1 MSTVSLEQLKEAA
14 KSVMKKQGRSYQDL
28 ADHLGISL
36 VSVKRVMSKEEISL
50 SRFLEICNWLD
61 VGIADLEK
69 IAQHNQSHEKIRF
82 TEEQEKFLAKN
93 PEYMSF
99 LFNMF
104 TDKSPEE
111 LQKQFG
117 LSNKSLNLYLLRLEK
132 YNLIKKVSGRYKVTP
147 KRFPSPIPYGELQKV
162 QYKNVID
169 ASVSFFDRFQN
180 ERRARKDPE
189 ADKGTTTA
197 LVILGIS
204 RQSYLAWYEKYLA
217 LQAELQ
223 HISVI
228 EDKVESIK
236 DKKTVVLFHAHAVV
250 DENSPEI
257 EGITNMFGR
266 VVELSK

>member
-1 MSTVSLEQLKEAA
+1 MSTARLEQLKEAA
-14 KSVMKKQGRSYQDL
+14 KSIMKKQGRSYQDL

-61 VGIADLEK
+61 VGISDLEK
-69 IAQHNQSHEKIRF
+69 IALHNQSHEKIRF

-104 TDKSPEE
+104 AEKSPEE
-111 LQKQFG
+111 IQKQFG

-132 YNLIKKVSGRYKVTP
+132 YNLVKKVSGRYKVMQ
-147 KRFPSPIPYGELQKV
+147 KKFPSPIPYGELNRV

-169 ASVSFFDRFQN
+169 ASVSFFNRFQN
-180 ERRARKDPE
+180 ETRVRKDPE
-189 ADKGTTTA
+189 ADKGSSTTLT
-197 LVILGIS
+197 ILGIS

-223 HISVI
+223 SISAI
-228 EDKVESIK
+228 EEKIETIK
-236 DKKTVVLFHAHAVV
+236 DKKAVVLYHAHAVV
-250 DENSPEI
+250 DEKSPEI